1 MRASTAEW
9 VNAGCRNRGLY
20 QLRVRG
26 LPKVRACALWQALAH
41 NLTRMAGLRRAG

>member
-1 MRASTAEW
+1 MAEAAEVYRLRASTAEW

-26 LPKVRACALWQALAH
+26 LAKVRCCAP
-41 NLTRMAGLRRAG
+41 